1 MEKETNPVIMLRDL
15 KEEDFEAI
23 EHIKNRFD
31 IKANTKA
38 VNKILSEYLRLYA
51 LCESQKDK
59 ISNLEDDLYQKN
71 DDLQTIKFAFVV
83 IENIKYSEY

>member
-51 LCESQKDK
+51 LCENQKEK

-71 DDLQTIKFAFVV
+71 DDLQTIKSAFVV
-83 IENIKYSEY
+83 IENIKYREY

>member
-51 LCESQKDK
+51 LCEKQKEK

-71 DDLQTIKFAFVV
+71 DDLQTIKSAFVV